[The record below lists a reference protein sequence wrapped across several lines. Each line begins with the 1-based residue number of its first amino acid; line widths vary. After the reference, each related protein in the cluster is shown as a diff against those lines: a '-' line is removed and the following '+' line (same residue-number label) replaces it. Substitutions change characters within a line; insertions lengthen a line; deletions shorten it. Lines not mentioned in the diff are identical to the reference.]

1 MMEMVTVEKLLELS
15 NIAEDQFEVELLQLI
30 ASQQDQISE
39 MQQIIIDLIKEKQP
53 DLVLKLIDKWK
64 IK

>member
-1 MMEMVTVEKLLELS
+1 MVTVEKLLELS